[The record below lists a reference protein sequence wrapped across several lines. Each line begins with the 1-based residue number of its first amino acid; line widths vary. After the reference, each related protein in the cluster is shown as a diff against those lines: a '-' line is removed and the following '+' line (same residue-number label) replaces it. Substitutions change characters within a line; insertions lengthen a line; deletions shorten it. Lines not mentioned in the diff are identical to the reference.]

1 MNDNGEEAYLTSKE
15 RLKPLIWPGYTT
27 DQPTKSR
34 IGAPVKKSSK
44 EFLKVEWDSPTN
56 KPSISGLSIDV
67 FLAAQHALPFPLP
80 HEFIP
85 YMNKD
90 RKSNGTYD
98 EFLYQIKTQV
108 GFFLFIII
116 YLFMIF
122 FLTLGK

>member
-34 IGAPVKKSSK
+34 IGVPMKKSSK

-56 KPSISGLSIDV
+56 KPSISGFAIDV
-67 FLAAQHALPFPLP
+67 FHAVLDALPFPLP

-85 YMNKD
+85 YVNKH
-90 RKSNGTYD
+90 RQSNGSY
-98 EFLYQIKTQV
+98 EELLYQIKTHV
-108 GFFLFIII
+108 GFFLFFL
-116 YLFMIF
+116 YDF
-122 FLTLGK
+122 FLDYR

>member
-1 MNDNGEEAYLTSKE
+1 M
-15 RLKPLIWPGYTT
+15 
-27 DQPTKSR
+27 
-34 IGAPVKKSSK
+34 KKSSK

-108 GFFLFIII
+108 GFFLII
-116 YLFMIF
+116 YLFIYIF